1 MFPFLPPTMSR
12 QVLTRDAQL
21 RIKASAVDAEGKPSR
36 GRGRGRGGRGSK
48 GPKQGITKQTKK
60 IAPSARPS
68 SSSRGEP
75 KGDISDDW
83 DEEER
88 AQWDASGDWNEEEWA
103 QWDASAQWTEEEW
116 AEWEKGTWPEEGSS
130 KPRGKRSRDKTKAA
144 VAPKPVVPAA
154 APTGRSRPKQ
164 MGRARPGNHASI
176 HEIDENDTFDY
187 PRTFARRAKPPIKG
201 SDAEKVW
208 MAIAKG
214 FLEEIAPAIENG
226 TRREAEAGFTQET
239 MCCQNVRLSFQI
251 DEPRN
256 LGAGL
261 GRLSTGCM
269 PEFAGSIVEL
279 ALGTLASTSSC

>member
-1 MFPFLPPTMSR
+1 MLSFASKPLLWTLRASLLEAVDVAVEAGVPRVPSRASRSR
-12 QVLTRDAQL
+12 QRRLLRVPSLRAQVVV
-21 RIKASAVDAEGKPSR
+21 SPR
-36 GRGRGRGGRGSK
+36 GIFQK
-48 GPKQGITKQTKK
+48 
-60 IAPSARPS
+60 
-68 SSSRGEP
+68 
-75 KGDISDDW
+75 ISDDW

-201 SDAEKVW
+201 SDSEKVW

-226 TRREAEAGFTQET
+226 TRSEAEAGFTQET